1 MTQIAGPQYD
11 RRILFSIA
19 LLAVAGIVV
28 SSVSLF
34 HHYGTSATTYCDI
47 GENFNCDVVNR
58 SSYSSILGI
67 PVALIGLLGY
77 SALLFLAT
85 VYRRKSE
92 TPAVLAAASFTGSAF
107 ALYLTYIEGFVLGAW
122 CIFCL
127 SSLVMI
133 FGITVLSSF
142 LWIARKRRS
151 D

>member
-1 MTQIAGPQYD
+1 MTQIAGPQHN
-11 RRILFSIA
+11 RRILLSIA
-19 LLAVAGIVV
+19 LLAIAGIVV

-85 VYRRKSE
+85 VYRTRSE
-92 TPAVLAAASFTGSAF
+92 TPAMLAAASLTGLAF

-127 SSLVMI
+127 SSLVII
-133 FGITVLSSF
+133 FGIALLSSF